1 MNRNHSAVGL
11 CVLAGALVCAACSS
25 EDTSGTGGAGAST
38 SGGTGGSGNTGNT
51 GNTGGTGNGG
61 NTGGSG
67 NTGNTGGGPP
77 IDNCTVFPGD
87 NAWNTDI
94 SGFAVHANSDNF
106 IDSIGRTTGMHADFG
121 TVWDG
126 APIGIPFVVVPGTQP
141 PVPINFTD
149 YGDESDPGP
158 YPVPPDAPIEGGPQ
172 GDGDRHVLVV
182 DGDNCMLYEMF
193 NAWPQNNGASWDAS
207 SGAVWDLSS
216 NATRTI
222 GWTSADAA
230 GLPIFPGLARYEEV
244 VGQGVVNHALR
255 FTVSQSQSGYVLP
268 ATHYASSNSDPNLP
282 PMGLRLRMKA
292 SYDCSALSAE
302 VQVLCTAFKT
312 YGLIV
317 ADNGS
322 DWFVSGAPDPNWSDD
337 NLHDIDGIT
346 GDAFEVVDTG
356 PVQTY

>member
-1 MNRNHSAVGL
+1 MTRTRWMVELG
-11 CVLAGALVCAACSS
+11 VVVGALAVAACSS
-25 EDTSGTGGAGAST
+25 EDTSGGGGSGANVH
-38 SGGTGGSGNTGNT
+38 GGNGGSGNTGNT
-51 GNTGGTGNGG
+51 GGTGSTGGS
-61 NTGGSG
+61 GGSG

-77 IDNCTVFPGD
+77 IGNCTIFPGD
-87 NAWNTDI
+87 NAWNTDV
-94 SGFAVHANSDNF
+94 SGFPVHANSDHF

-126 APIGIPFVVVPGTQP
+126 APIGIPFVVVPGSQAT
-141 PVPINFTD
+141 VPIVFTD

-158 YPVPPDAPIEGGPQ
+158 YPVPPDAPIEGGAD
-172 GDGDRHVLVV
+172 GTGDRHVLVV
-182 DGDNCMLYEMF
+182 DDDNCVLYEMF
-193 NAWPQNNGASWDAS
+193 YAWPQNGGASWEAS
-207 SGAVWDLSS
+207 SGAVWDLTS

-244 VGQGVVNHALR
+244 VVQQAVNHALR
-255 FTVSQSQSGYVLP
+255 FTVSQSQMAYVLP
-268 ATHYASSNSDPNLP
+268 ATHYASSDPNSDLP

-292 SYDCSALSAE
+292 GYDCSTLSAE

-322 DWFVSGAPDPNWSDD
+322 DWYVSGAPNSLWSDD
-337 NLHDIDGIT
+337 NLQSISSIT